1 MSLEELRFSKD
12 HEWAAIAEGVAS
24 IGITDYAQK
33 QLGDVVFVELPA
45 VGRNLAQGEA
55 FGVVESV
62 KAVSDLFS
70 PLSGEVIEVNQSL
83 VDSPQLINAD
93 PYHDGWMIKVRIAKA
108 DEIQGLMSSQDYER
122 YLEREKRND

>member
-1 MSLEELRFSKD
+1 MSLEDLRFSKD
-12 HEWAAIAEGVAS
+12 HEWAAIAGGVAS

-45 VGRNLAQGEA
+45 VGRKLAQGET

-70 PLSGEVIEVNQSL
+70 PLSGEVVEVNQAL
-83 VDSPQLINAD
+83 ADSPQLINAD
-93 PYHDGWMIKVRIAKA
+93 PYHEGWMIKVRMSKA
-108 DEIQGLMSSQDYER
+108 DEIQGLMSSEDYER
-122 YLEREKRND
+122 YLETEKRND